1 MEGVEFN
8 YLMKGIGKNNR
19 LFSKTYRTANALK
32 LFKRA
37 FSKLLEERT
46 PFN

>member
-8 YLMKGIGKNNR
+8 YLIKGIEKNNR
-19 LFSKTYRTANALK
+19 LFSKIYKTTSALK

-37 FSKLLEERT
+37 FSKLLEERIL
-46 PFN
+46 FN